1 MTLRENVK
9 STQLTEA
16 KLTPSRSVQAINL
29 AADCGSDSAAGGMPA
44 GRLGP
49 AVSAA
54 EQRVL
59 SLVSRGLTNKEIAA
73 ALGLS
78 PATIKRHIEKILTKL
93 GLRNR
98 VELAIHGVTANSCP
112 HHSTSGCALH
122 RFERDSAISR

>member
-1 MTLRENVK
+1 MTVRENVK
-9 STQLTEA
+9 STQLTKA
-16 KLTPSRSVQAINL
+16 KLPPSRSVQAIDL
-29 AADCGSDSAAGGMPA
+29 ATDCGSDAAAGGIPA

-59 SLVSRGLTNKEIAA
+59 SLVSRGWTNKEIAA

-98 VELAIHGVTANSCP
+98 VELAIHGVMANGCP
-112 HHSTSGCALH
+112 HHSTSGCALR
-122 RFERDSAISR
+122 RFERDDATS